1 VPSHY
6 RRRLDQAHDVDGL
19 RPNSAEPNPEQPVRE
34 EKPRATWASP
44 LQDAQ
49 LMAQGYHLK
58 LQRGA
63 ATNAK
68 REERDDG
75 GKKGDHRQM
84 CYDDIAEN
92 LRYLKHL

>member
-1 VPSHY
+1 MALIACGQSRWSKIQSNRV
-6 RRRLDQAHDVDGL
+6 R
-19 RPNSAEPNPEQPVRE
+19 AEE
-34 EKPRATWASP
+34 PRAARALP

-49 LMAQGYHLK
+49 LMAQGDHLK

-75 GKKGDHRQM
+75 GKKGDHRPM
-84 CYDDIAEN
+84 CCDDKAEN
-92 LRYLKHL
+92 PQYLRHLWVFE

>member
-1 VPSHY
+1 
-6 RRRLDQAHDVDGL
+6 LW
-19 RPNSAEPNPEQPVRE
+19 PNSVEPDPEQPVRE

-49 LMAQGYHLK
+49 LMAQGDHLK
-58 LQRGA
+58 LQRDA
-63 ATNAK
+63 AANAK
-68 REERDDG
+68 REEGDDG

-92 LRYLKHL
+92 LRYLRHLWVFEQAQVLRP

>member
-75 GKKGDHRQM
+75 GKKERKK
-84 CYDDIAEN
+84 E
-92 LRYLKHL
+92 R